1 MFDLTDHLCSV
12 CRLSGLS
19 NFYVRYSERE
29 LMYYRS
35 RAITSLLFLKRNTFE
50 HCLYQNDMLRAGM
63 VLYEPYSSGRCFD
76 MTLRTQ
82 AR

>member
-1 MFDLTDHLCSV
+1 
-12 CRLSGLS
+12 
-19 NFYVRYSERE
+19 
-29 LMYYRS
+29 MYYRS